1 MPGSTF
7 RPREL
12 PADGPVSFV
21 QDTTRYLIT
30 RRQGTVRFAAPVA
43 VVSERLIPETG
54 SWEAI
59 DEHTCRYVTA
69 PDSWEWLAII
79 LAMVDLP
86 YTIEGPPELVSTSR
100 ELAARSSAAAGD
112 PDGSRD
118 VGS

>member
-1 MPGSTF
+1 QLRPSRSPFFPYTPLF
-7 RPREL
+7 R
-12 PADGPVSFV
+12 S
-21 QDTTRYLIT
+21 RYLIT

-86 YTIEGPPELVSTSR
+86 YTIEGDRKSTRLNSSHVSISY
-100 ELAARSSAAAGD
+100 A
-112 PDGSRD
+112 
-118 VGS
+118 